1 MPNTYSQILLHTVFS
16 TKDHA
21 SMIKPTIQGRLYEY
35 VGGIVRAE
43 KGLLLAIGGT
53 PDHLHMLVQWRT
65 DEAIADLLRDVKSR
79 SSSWIHKTFPAFRTF
94 AWQEGYGVFSVS
106 KSQEKRL
113 RAYIAGQEEHHR
125 TRDFKEEF
133 LRLLRA
139 HDIDYDEKYLWD

>member
-16 TKDHA
+16 TKNRA

-43 KGLLLAIGGT
+43 KGSLLAIGGT
-53 PDHLHMLVQWRT
+53 ADHLHMLVQRRT

-94 AWQEGYGVFSVS
+94 VWQEGYGVFSVS

-113 RAYIAGQEEHHR
+113 RAYIAGQDEHHR
-125 TRDFKEEF
+125 TRDFKEEY

-139 HDIDYDEKYLWD
+139 HDIEYDERYLWD